1 MMPLPRHLRPLAR
14 VDQRSATAVHCHL
27 RLHGEAWLQLWFYGS
42 LINNTVQP
50 LADNPAD
57 SVRLVAATPA
67 GASALFFDG
76 SQHGYE
82 AVFCEHHAHAA
93 PAQTRLWRYSDD
105 VYRIHLQLGYT
116 ALILPPRPMHLP
128 PSRKMKYSSQMAAGL
143 REWMHRPT
151 ASMRSPCGW
160 KTAKVMCGRC
170 LRRIWLNGLVWSK
183 Q

>member
-14 VDQRSATAVHCHL
+14 VDPRSATAVHCHL
-27 RLHGEAWLQLWFYGS
+27 RVHGEAWLQLWFYGS

-50 LADNPAD
+50 LADNPTD

-105 VYRIHLQLGYT
+105 VYRIHLQLDYSIDFAAEADTFAAKPQDEIQLADGSWLARVDAQADGFD
-116 ALILPPRPMHLP
+116 ALTVRLEDSKGHVWTVF
-128 PSRKMKYSSQMAAGL
+128 AADL
-143 REWMHRPT
+143 
-151 ASMRSPCGW
+151 A
-160 KTAKVMCGRC
+160 
-170 LRRIWLNGLVWSK
+170 
-183 Q
+183 